1 MTNIQIYLEELNLWN
16 MNLWLHI
23 GIFVFVFNLLPGKY
37 EVSNFA
43 FRTGKETADP
53 SGTGHKSALWIGII
67 NISYTMLIFPGIFCR
82 SEIKFASTNIM
93 SIFVW
98 I

>member
-1 MTNIQIYLEELNLWN
+1 

-53 SGTGHKSALWIGII
+53 SGTGHKSAL
-67 NISYTMLIFPGIFCR
+67 
-82 SEIKFASTNIM
+82 
-93 SIFVW
+93 
-98 I
+98 